1 MAIIFYYYLCKLS
14 SKFVAS
20 NVIESIVEIVISA
33 TNLATF
39 SFVSFVIIAA
49 ITFTSEV
56 NW

>member
-1 MAIIFYYYLCKLS
+1 MAINFYYDLCKLS

-56 NW
+56 N